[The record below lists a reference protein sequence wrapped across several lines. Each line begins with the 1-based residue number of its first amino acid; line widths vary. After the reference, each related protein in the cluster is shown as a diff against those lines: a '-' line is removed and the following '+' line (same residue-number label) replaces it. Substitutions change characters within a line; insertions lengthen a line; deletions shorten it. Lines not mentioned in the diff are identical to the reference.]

1 MRIQYTLA
9 RLTGFPLPSLRA
21 AMALAALLLLTVSP
35 PAAGENWQAWRGPR
49 GDGTSNENDL
59 PVTWNGKTGTNIAWK
74 ISLPGTGHASPIT
87 WGDRIFTIST
97 LEKSGERILLCLNRG
112 DGSTRWQRKIF
123 KAPLETIHRLNSR
136 ASSTPATDGKLVF
149 STFLKVDGRTV
160 PAPNVGSPRPITPG
174 TILVVAHDLD
184 GKQKWKVE
192 AGEFISAHGFNTCPV
207 LYEDLV
213 IINGDHDGDAYIVA
227 LEKETGKERW
237 RITRENKTRSYV
249 TPIIRKIGDRTQMV
263 LSGSKS
269 VASYDPASGKRHW
282 IIDGPTEQ
290 FVASMVYDGKFLF
303 ITGGFPARHILA
315 IRPDGKGNVTDTHIA
330 WRTNRGAAYVPSPI
344 VEGPYFLI
352 VSDNGIASCFEAK
365 NGNRLWMERLGGG
378 HSASTVSAGGLVYF
392 VSDKGVTTV
401 VRPGKKFEVVA
412 KNELGERCSASPA
425 ISGGTIY
432 IRGHKNLFAIKTIGK

>member
-1 MRIQYTLA
+1 MKN
-9 RLTGFPLPSLRA
+9 LPSLH
-21 AMALAALLLLTVSP
+21 LCITALLLFSLPHRLS
-35 PAAGENWQAWRGPR
+35 AKENWQAWRGPR
-49 GDGTSNENDL
+49 GDGTSLDKNL
-59 PVTWNGKTGTNIAWK
+59 PVKWNGKTGNNIAWK
-74 ISLPGTGHASPIT
+74 VALPGSGHASPIV
-87 WGDRIFTIST
+87 WEDRIFTIST
-97 LEKSGERILLCLNRG
+97 LEKSGERILLCLNKG
-112 DGSTRWQRKIF
+112 DGSIRWQRKIF

-184 GKQKWKVE
+184 GKQKWKVD

-315 IRPDGKGNVTDTHIA
+315 IRPDGRGNVTDTHIA

-352 VSDNGIASCFEAK
+352 VSDNGIASGFEAK

-432 IRGHKNLFAIKTIGK
+432 IRGHKNLFAIKAIGK